1 MLDPKYSHYEKLA
14 GLSEVLRREQVNP
27 RTLKVG
33 REYVQFLLKE
43 PARRGDFCE
52 IDIGKFKGDKE
63 DNPSS
68 SWVFSNAVSY
78 RPGYMQLGSYGEYED
93 YPNQP
98 VLLLSHNGRKDDT
111 FLKPECLEK
120 PEYDHYRAERSSGF
134 VPLESEDI
142 YKILDESGLGEY
154 IPAAKRERIPSGMFF
169 TPAGDIQKII
179 PDVNKVHAFLVSLEN
194 TLRGI

>member
-1 MLDPKYSHYEKLA
+1 MLDLKYSHYEKLA

-27 RTLKVG
+27 HTLKVG

-52 IDIGKFKGDKE
+52 IAIGEFKGDKE
-63 DNPSS
+63 DNTSFL
-68 SWVFSNAVSY
+68 VFSNAVSY
-78 RPGYMQLGSYGEYED
+78 RPGYMQLGSNGESEE

-98 VLLLSHNGRKDDT
+98 VLLLSHNGRNDDI
-111 FLKPECLEK
+111 FLKPE
-120 PEYDHYRAERSSGF
+120 YNHYKAEQSSGF
-134 VPLESEDI
+134 VPLESEDV

-154 IPAAKRERIPSGMFF
+154 IPAARRERIPSGMVF

-194 TLRGI
+194 TLRRI